1 LQRVRIQV
9 RVQPGSSRSQV
20 VGWDGEVL
28 RVRVQ
33 APPVEGRANEALV
46 ELLAGALRLPK
57 RDIVIER
64 GAGGRQKLVAIIGL
78 NAAQVRDRLARDSAA
93 SG

>member
-1 LQRVRIQV
+1 MQTARIQV
-9 RVQPGSSRSQV
+9 RVQPGSNRSQIL
-20 VGWDGEVL
+20 GWEGEVL

-57 RDIVIER
+57 RTIVIER
-64 GAGGRQKLVAIIGL
+64 GARGRQKLVAIIGL
-78 NAAQVRDRLARDSAA
+78 DGAQVRDRLAKDSAA

>member
-1 LQRVRIQV
+1 M
-9 RVQPGSSRSQV
+9 
-20 VGWDGEVL
+20 VGWEGEVL

-33 APPVEGRANEALV
+33 APPVESRANEALV
-46 ELLAGALRLPK
+46 ELLAGALSLPK

-64 GAGGRQKLVAIIGL
+64 GAGSRQKLVAIIGL
-78 NAAQVRDRLARDSAA
+78 DAAQVRDRLAKDPTS

>member
-1 LQRVRIQV
+1 MQRVRIQV

>member
-1 LQRVRIQV
+1 M
-9 RVQPGSSRSQV
+9 
-20 VGWDGEVL
+20 VGWEGEVL

-33 APPVEGRANEALV
+33 APPVEGRANQALV

-64 GAGGRQKLVAIIGL
+64 GAGSRQKLVAIIGL
-78 NAAQVRDRLARDSAA
+78 DATQVRDRLAKDPTS

>member
-1 LQRVRIQV
+1 M

-78 NAAQVRDRLARDSAA
+78 EAAQVRDRLAKDSAA

>member
-57 RDIVIER
+57 RDIFIER

>member
-1 LQRVRIQV
+1 M

-20 VGWDGEVL
+20 VGWEGEVL

-33 APPVEGRANEALV
+33 APPVEGRANQALV

-57 RDIVIER
+57 RGIVIER
-64 GAGGRQKLVAIIGL
+64 GAGSRQKLVAIIGL
-78 NAAQVRDRLARDSAA
+78 DAAQVRDRLAKDPST

>member
-1 LQRVRIQV
+1 MQTVRIQV

-20 VGWDGEVL
+20 VGWEGEVL

-46 ELLAGALRLPK
+46 ELLAWALRVPK

-64 GAGGRQKLVAIIGL
+64 GSGARQKLVAIIGL
-78 NAAQVRDRLARDSAA
+78 STAQVRDRLAKDSAA

>member
-1 LQRVRIQV
+1 M